1 MNAITTIFYTISN
14 ALLVPTELA
23 LILSLLAAC
32 YAVGVALRETFAR
45 RAEADARTALETGLT
60 EDAAFD
66 VAKFLAERNA
76 KLGLAMTVVKEVAEK
91 ADDEPFVEKKISEF
105 ESRVKSRCE
114 RAERLVKIG
123 PALGLMGTLIPL
135 GPALLGLAQGDLNT
149 LAANLVVAFST
160 TVVGLTTAII
170 ASFVLAAQKRWA
182 RADFILV
189 NFAVNRC
196 AEQLAKR
203 KENR

>member
-105 ESRVKSRCE
+105 ESDVKRRYE
-114 RAERLVKIG
+114 RTERLVKIG

-196 AEQLAKR
+196 AEQLAKL

>member
-23 LILSLLAAC
+23 LLLSLHAAC

>member
-91 ADDEPFVEKKISEF
+91 ADDEPFVEKKVSEF

>member
-66 VAKFLAERNA
+66 VAKFLAERDA
-76 KLGLAMTVVKEVAEK
+76 KLGRAMTVVKEVAEK

>member
-114 RAERLVKIG
+114 RTERLVKIG

-196 AEQLAKR
+196 AEQLGKS
-203 KENR
+203 KESK

>member
-114 RAERLVKIG
+114 RTERLVKIG

-149 LAANLVVAFST
+149 LAANLVDAFST

-196 AEQLAKR
+196 AEQLGKS
-203 KENR
+203 KESK

>member
-60 EDAAFD
+60 DDAAFD
-66 VAKFLAERNA
+66 VAKFLAERDA

-196 AEQLAKR
+196 AEQLAKL

>member
-76 KLGLAMTVVKEVAEK
+76 KLGRAMTVVKEVAEK

>member
-45 RAEADARTALETGLT
+45 RAEASSRAALETGLT

-66 VAKFLAERNA
+66 VAKFLAERDA
-76 KLGLAMTVVKEVAEK
+76 KLGRAMTVVKEIAEK

-105 ESRVKSRCE
+105 ESDV
-114 RAERLVKIG
+114 
-123 PALGLMGTLIPL
+123 
-135 GPALLGLAQGDLNT
+135 
-149 LAANLVVAFST
+149 
-160 TVVGLTTAII
+160 
-170 ASFVLAAQKRWA
+170 
-182 RADFILV
+182 
-189 NFAVNRC
+189 
-196 AEQLAKR
+196 
-203 KENR
+203 

>member
-66 VAKFLAERNA
+66 VAKFLAERDA
-76 KLGLAMTVVKEVAEK
+76 KLGRAMTVVKEVAEK

-170 ASFVLAAQKRWA
+170 ASFVLAVQKRWA

>member
-45 RAEADARTALETGLT
+45 RAEASSRAALETGLT

-66 VAKFLAERNA
+66 VAKFLAERDA
-76 KLGLAMTVVKEVAEK
+76 KLGRAMTVVKEIAEK
-91 ADDEPFVEKKISEF
+91 ADDEPFVEKKLSEF
-105 ESRVKSRCE
+105 ESDVKRRCE
-114 RAERLVKIG
+114 RTERLVKIG

-170 ASFVLAAQKRWA
+170 ASFVLAAR
-182 RADFILV
+182 DDEFDV
-189 NFAVNRC
+189 PS
-196 AEQLAKR
+196 
-203 KENR
+203 

>member
-45 RAEADARTALETGLT
+45 RAEASSRAALETGLT

-66 VAKFLAERNA
+66 VAKFLAERDA
-76 KLGLAMTVVKEVAEK
+76 KLGRAMTVVKEIAEK

-105 ESRVKSRCE
+105 ESDVKRRCE
-114 RAERLVKIG
+114 RTERLVKIG

-170 ASFVLAAQKRWA
+170 ASFVLAVQKRWA

-196 AEQLAKR
+196 AEQLGKS
-203 KENR
+203 KESK

>member
-60 EDAAFD
+60 EDATFD

>member
-196 AEQLAKR
+196 AEQLAKL